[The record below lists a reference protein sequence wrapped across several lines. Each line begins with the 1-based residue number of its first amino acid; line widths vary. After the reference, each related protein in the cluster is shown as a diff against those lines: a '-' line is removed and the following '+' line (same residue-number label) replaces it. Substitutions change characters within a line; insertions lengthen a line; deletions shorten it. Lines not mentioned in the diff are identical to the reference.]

1 MQNEQLSI
9 RIENIQSILSVKDMA
24 VSRNFYVNVLGFK
37 DAEWGTDEFTNV
49 NRDNAGIYLC
59 KNAQGGP
66 GTWLWIG
73 FGGDILKLYK
83 ELKAG
88 GVKIKMPPTNFS
100 WAYEMHIEDPDG
112 HVLRLGTEPDN
123 KQPFAD
129 KQ

>member
-37 DAEWGTDEFTNV
+37 DAEWGTDEFTSV

-59 KNAQGGP
+59 KNAQGSP

-73 FGGDILKLYK
+73 FGGDILKLYE